1 MYIKTIKQPYKIA
14 LLMPFPFE
22 FFIKNDTVNGII
34 GKIHGVKSAIK
45 PPKKPK
51 TKRFKYS

>member
-1 MYIKTIKQPYKIA
+1 
-14 LLMPFPFE
+14 MPFPFE